1 MALPWD
7 SAQFILAAKH
17 LSRLE
22 SIMSKFAKCSGL
34 VVGALVMV
42 ASQVT
47 AGQQSTCEGTS
58 SASRDT
64 VAELREVQG
73 NVLVSDKAGMASAI
87 SGQRVPNGVRIT
99 TTSKASVTVAFD
111 CGCNVQLKENERIDA
126 ELPRSCAGL
135 LAAVTGAAPATALG
149 ASAVTATAGSFTAP
163 IIAGAVGVGG
173 YLLYRNG
180 RNSSPN

>member
-1 MALPWD
+1 
-7 SAQFILAAKH
+7 
-17 LSRLE
+17 
-22 SIMSKFAKCSGL
+22 
-34 VVGALVMV
+34 
-42 ASQVT
+42 
-47 AGQQSTCEGTS
+47 
-58 SASRDT
+58 
-64 VAELREVQG
+64 
-73 NVLVSDKAGMASAI
+73 MASAI

-111 CGCNVQLKENERIDA
+111 CGCNVRLKENERIDA

-149 ASAVTATAGSFTAP
+149 ASAVTATAGPFSAP